1 MNGLQGTAQ
10 AMHDDFVKVS
20 FPDNGAVEIR
30 AFNLTKYDSKL
41 KHDVGSQKQLAL
53 WLSFAVTV
61 HTRNDSEERSGRL
74 QRDDWVWSTCGCC
87 QQSC

>member
-41 KHDVGSQKQLAL
+41 KHDVGSQ
-53 WLSFAVTV
+53 TV
-61 HTRNDSEERSGRL
+61 VIITLLRCNCSHKE
-74 QRDDWVWSTCGCC
+74 
-87 QQSC
+87 

>member
-30 AFNLTKYDSKL
+30 TFNLTKYDSKL
-41 KHDVGSQKQLAL
+41 KHDVGSQ
-53 WLSFAVTV
+53 T
-61 HTRNDSEERSGRL
+61 
-74 QRDDWVWSTCGCC
+74 
-87 QQSC
+87 QSPSL